1 MRRVWILLVMLLL
14 LSACG
19 AAKPNRENQLPPSF
33 TATIEGTRGETAFG
47 AQLSVSSE
55 ERTIRYTAPEAI
67 AGLTVTK
74 TSTGISIRQG
84 DFSAKN
90 QPEAAG
96 FLAPLDLLLS
106 PAELSSIE
114 EQNGEK
120 TLTYADGTKLIL
132 QKGGTPRAVIGN
144 DLFYTIS
151 DFQTIAK

>member
-14 LSACG
+14 LSACS

-47 AQLSVSSE
+47 AQISVTAG
-55 ERTIRYTAPEAI
+55 ERSIRYTAPEAI
-67 AGLTVTK
+67 AGLTVTE
-74 TSTGISIRQG
+74 TSSGIEVRQG
-84 DFSAKN
+84 NFVAKN

-96 FLAPLDLLLS
+96 FLAPLELLLS
-106 PAELSSIE
+106 PAELSAVE

-120 TLTYADGTKLIL
+120 VLSYADGTKLIL

-151 DFQTIAK
+151 DFQTLVE